1 MHRFHKYELIVFWSR
16 EDSAFVVDV
25 SELPGCLAH
34 GATPAD
40 AVTNAQNAID
50 LWIETA
56 QGSGRDVPEPKGR
69 RLSYP

>member
-1 MHRFHKYELIVFWSR
+1 MHTWHKYELIVFWSR

-25 SELPGCLAH
+25 PELRGCVAH

-40 AVTNAQNAID
+40 AVANAQNAID

-56 QGSGRDVPEPKGR
+56 EGSGRAVPEPEGR
-69 RLSYP
+69 RLIHA